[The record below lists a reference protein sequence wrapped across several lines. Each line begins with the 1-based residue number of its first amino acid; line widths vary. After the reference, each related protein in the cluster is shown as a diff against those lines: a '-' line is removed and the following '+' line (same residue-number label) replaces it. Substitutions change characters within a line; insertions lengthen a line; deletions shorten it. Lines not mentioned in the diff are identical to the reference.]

1 MTFLKWLVPGMNV
14 KRWLFLLLIGIV
26 GFALGAGLMMAYIY
40 KSIHF
45 AGVTSE
51 VVYTATLQF
60 IPRIDRAILLIGIG
74 LAVVVASLLRLS
86 HSLLSVFLPNAKNL
100 ADVIYRQRKL
110 PRGPRIVAISGGTGL
125 SNLLRGLKEYTSNLT
140 AIVTVADEWARQ
152 NPMRQELGVIAP
164 GDFRNCIVA
173 LSDEEPLMARLFQY
187 RFAEGSGLEGH
198 SFGNLFIAALAHIT
212 GSFEK
217 ALREVGRVLAVRGQI
232 LPSTLDE
239 VLIRPDLGFALEDV
253 DGLVGL
259 PPRTAKKVRLSPPD
273 VVAHPEALRAIMAAD
288 MIVIGPGS
296 VYTSVLPNLLV
307 PGIREAIRSSRAV
320 KIFVSNIATQIGDT
334 EGLDVLQHVQ
344 IVQEHVGEGLFDYV
358 IANDNFDAEV
368 PEEWPAEM
376 VRTRPARTDL
386 GDLRVVQ
393 MDVIDAGNPWRHDPS
408 KLAEGL
414 LKVYYDQASRRTAP
428 RQTNHAAARPAVEA
442 TQTA

>member
-1 MTFLKWLVPGMNV
+1 MKWLVPGMNV
-14 KRWLFLLLIGIV
+14 KRWLFLLLIGVV

-45 AGVTSE
+45 QGVTSE

-74 LAVVVASLLRLS
+74 LMVVGASLVRLS

-100 ADVIYRQRKL
+100 AEVIYRQRKL
-110 PRGPRIVAISGGTGL
+110 PRGPRIVAIGGGTGL

-152 NPMRQELGVIAP
+152 NPLRQELGVIAP

-239 VLIRPDLGFALEDV
+239 VLIRPDLGFQLEE
-253 DGLVGL
+253 GLPGL
-259 PPRTAKKVRLSPPD
+259 PPRMAKKVRLSPPD

-288 MIVIGPGS
+288 LIVIGPGS
-296 VYTSVLPNLLV
+296 IYSSVLPNLLV

-320 KIFVSNIATQIGDT
+320 KIYVSNIATQIGDT
-334 EGLDVLQHVQ
+334 ENLDVLQHVEV
-344 IVQEHVGEGLFDYV
+344 VQAHVGEGLFDYV
-358 IANDNFDAEV
+358 IANDNFEADM
-368 PEEWPAEM
+368 PSEWPAEM
-376 VRTRPARTDL
+376 VRSRANRADI
-386 GDLRVVQ
+386 GGLRVVQ
-393 MDVIDAGNPWRHDPS
+393 MNVIDANNPWRHDPS
-408 KLAEGL
+408 KLSEGL
-414 LKVYYDQASRRTAP
+414 LKVYYDQASRRSTQRQPSHVTA
-428 RQTNHAAARPAVEA
+428 RQPVEA